1 MISHAPRF
9 TIPFFGFGVI
19 VVDQLA
25 AFQKYMLAC
34 PRFISAHTVK
44 SMRVKFCLPILVICV
59 SALLFSCNRSSNP
72 SARRLLI
79 YTPHGQDLLREF
91 IARYKAQ
98 HPGTDVQFL
107 DMGSREILE
116 RVRAER
122 NRPQADLWWGAA
134 HTTFQTAAEE
144 NLLAPY
150 QPTWTGSVPNASR
163 DPQDRW
169 YGTYQ
174 TPEVIV
180 YNSDAVKAEEAP
192 KDWDDVLDPKW
203 RDKILIRNPNPS
215 DSMRAIFGAMI
226 WRFYKDTGSP
236 EKGYDWLRRLDANV
250 HEYTADGT
258 LLMQKLVRREGLI
271 SLWNLPDVWIYKE
284 QKGFPVGYVFPAS
297 GVPVITD
304 GIAVVR
310 GGPNEEEARRFYEF
324 VTTPES
330 LVIAAKKYYR
340 MPVRNDFDRSQL
352 PAWMNE
358 PVNELPVDWDLL
370 RKQSGDWLRYWDT
383 EIRGRSKK

>member
-1 MISHAPRF
+1 
-9 TIPFFGFGVI
+9 
-19 VVDQLA
+19 
-25 AFQKYMLAC
+25 
-34 PRFISAHTVK
+34 
-44 SMRVKFCLPILVICV
+44 
-59 SALLFSCNRSSNP
+59 
-72 SARRLLI
+72 
-79 YTPHGQDLLREF
+79 
-91 IARYKAQ
+91 
-98 HPGTDVQFL
+98 
-107 DMGSREILE
+107 MGAREILE

-150 QPTWTGSVPNASR
+150 RPSWAANVPESSR
-163 DPQDRW
+163 DANDNW

-180 YNSDAVKAEEAP
+180 YNSDAVKPEEAP

-226 WRFYKDTGSP
+226 WRSYKDTGTP
-236 EKGYDWLRRLDANV
+236 DKGYEWLRKLDANV

-271 SLWNLPDVWIYKE
+271 TLWNLPDVWLYKD
-284 QKGFPVGYVFPAS
+284 QKRFPIGYNFPRS
-297 GVPVITD
+297 GTPVITD

-310 GGPNEEEARRFYEF
+310 GTQHEAEAKRFYEF
-324 VTTPES
+324 VTTSEA
-330 LVIAAKKYYR
+330 LVLAAKKYYR
-340 MPVRNDFDRSQL
+340 VPVRNDIDRSQL

-358 PVNELPVDWDLL
+358 KVNAMPLDWDVL
-370 RKQSGDWLRYWDT
+370 RKQSGEWLRYWDT
-383 EIRGRSKK
+383 EIREHNKQ

>member
-1 MISHAPRF
+1 
-9 TIPFFGFGVI
+9 
-19 VVDQLA
+19 
-25 AFQKYMLAC
+25 
-34 PRFISAHTVK
+34 
-44 SMRVKFCLPILVICV
+44 MRVKICLLFVAICV
-59 SALLFSCNRSSNP
+59 SALVVSCNRD
-72 SARRLLI
+72 SAPGASKLLI
-79 YTPHGQDLLREF
+79 YTPHGQDLLRDF
-91 IARYKAQ
+91 VARYQAI
-98 HPGTDVQFL
+98 HPGVEVQFL

-150 QPTWTGSVPNASR
+150 RPTWSQSVPETTR

-169 YGTYQ
+169 FGTYQ

-180 YNSDAVKAEEAP
+180 YNSDALTPEEAP

-203 RDKILIRNPNPS
+203 HDKIVIRNPNPS

-258 LLMQKLVRREGLI
+258 LMMQKLVRREGLI
-271 SLWNLPDVWIYKE
+271 SLWNLPDVWIHKE
-284 QKGFPVGYVFPAS
+284 QKGFPVGYVFPTS
-297 GVPVITD
+297 GTPVITD
-304 GIAVVR
+304 GIAIVR
-310 GGPNEEEARRFYEF
+310 GGPNEAEAKRFYEF

-330 LVIAAKKYYR
+330 LTIAAAKYYR
-340 MPVRNDFDRSQL
+340 IPIRTDLDRSKL
-352 PAWMNE
+352 PQWMNE
-358 PVNELPVDWDLL
+358 KVNEMPLDWDLL

>member
-1 MISHAPRF
+1 MPALHISRGLF
-9 TIPFFGFGVI
+9 N
-19 VVDQLA
+19 
-25 AFQKYMLAC
+25 
-34 PRFISAHTVK
+34 
-44 SMRVKFCLPILVICV
+44 SMRVKFCLLIVAIFI
-59 SALLFSCNRSSNP
+59 SALLVSCNRP
-72 SARRLLI
+72 TGPPGRKLLI
-79 YTPHGQDLLREF
+79 YTPHGQDLLKDF
-91 IARYKAQ
+91 IARYKAE
-98 HPGTDVQFL
+98 HKDVDVQFL

-134 HTTFQTAAEE
+134 HTTFQTASEE
-144 NLLAPY
+144 NLLASYRPMWADKVLN
-150 QPTWTGSVPNASR
+150 TSR
-163 DPQDRW
+163 DNQDRW

-180 YNSDAVKAEEAP
+180 YNSDAVKSEDAP
-192 KDWDDVLDPKW
+192 RDWDDVLDPKW
-203 RDKILIRNPNPS
+203 RDKVLIRNPNPS

-284 QKGFPVGYVFPAS
+284 QKGFPIGYVFPA
-297 GVPVITD
+297 GGTPVITD
-304 GIAVVR
+304 GIALVR
-310 GGPNEEEARRFYEF
+310 GAPNEEEAKRFYEF
-324 VTTPES
+324 VTTPEN
-330 LVIAAKKYYR
+330 LVLAAKKYYR
-340 MPVRNDFDRSQL
+340 IPVRTDIDQAQL

-358 PVNELPVDWDLL
+358 RVNEMPIDWDLL
-370 RKQSGDWLRYWDT
+370 RKQSGEWLRYWDT
-383 EIRGRSKK
+383 EIRGRSKE

>member
-1 MISHAPRF
+1 
-9 TIPFFGFGVI
+9 
-19 VVDQLA
+19 
-25 AFQKYMLAC
+25 
-34 PRFISAHTVK
+34 
-44 SMRVKFCLPILVICV
+44 MRVKLYLPIFVLLI
-59 SALLFSCNRSSNP
+59 SALLMSCNRSGTSP
-72 SARRLLI
+72 GRKLLI
-79 YTPHGQDLLREF
+79 YTPHGQDLLRDF
-91 IARYKAQ
+91 IALYQAEHKDV
-98 HPGTDVQFL
+98 DVQFL

-144 NLLAPY
+144 NLLASY
-150 QPTWTGSVPNASR
+150 RPTWADKISNTTR
-163 DPQDRW
+163 DNQDRW

-180 YNSDAVKAEEAP
+180 YNSEAVKPEDVP
-192 KDWDDVLDPKW
+192 RDWDDVLDAKW
-203 RDKILIRNPNPS
+203 RDKVLIRNPNPS

-226 WRFYKDTGSP
+226 WRFYKDTVSP

-250 HEYTADGT
+250 HEYTADGA
-258 LLMQKLVRREGLI
+258 LLMQKLVRREGLV

-284 QKGFPVGYVFPAS
+284 QKGFPIGYVFPAS
-297 GVPVITD
+297 GTPVITD

-310 GGPNEEEARRFYEF
+310 GAPNEEEAKRFYEF

-330 LVIAAKKYYR
+330 LVLAAKKYYR
-340 MPVRNDFDRSQL
+340 IPLRSDIDRAQL

-358 PVNELPVDWDLL
+358 RVNEMPIDWDLL
-370 RKQSGDWLRYWDT
+370 RKQSGEWLRYWDT